1 MKTSCLSGTAL
12 MVLSAGLTYSN
23 SYAINTKEQ
32 KKPNVLFVI
41 SDDQSYPHASAYGEK
56 WIKTP
61 GFDRIANGG
70 ILFTNAF
77 VTSPGCAPSR
87 ASLLTGKFPWEIEHA
102 GNHHSLFPN
111 KYKSF
116 PLILEEN
123 GYHVGYTGKGASPT
137 WWVMSGWQDNPA
149 GPEYNEFLGNNF
161 RNFKSFISEKSS
173 DQPFFFWFGTR
184 QPHRGW
190 KLGSGLEK
198 GKKLDDAV
206 VPGFL
211 PDKEPV
217 RSDLLDYAAEIEQY
231 DRQLELTINY
241 LDSLGMLDNTLI
253 IVTSDNGIAMP
264 HAKATCFEYGIH
276 VPLAIQWKGK
286 IKERQKADQLISL
299 VDLMPTILD
308 AANISYNKNELS
320 GKSLLK
326 TLNNGQLKSPF
337 NKYVFS
343 GRERH
348 SSSRWLNLGYP
359 QRAVRSE
366 QYLYIRNFHPE
377 RWPAGAPQVM
387 LEDGTVGPMHG
398 DGPQTR
404 FRRDLYGAYMD
415 IDPGPTMTY
424 LIKHREDPSVK
435 PYFELA
441 VGKYPAEQLFDI
453 KKDPA
458 CLVNLADSLPFA
470 SVKKQLSEV
479 LVSKLKETKD
489 ARIVGPNPE
498 VFEGY
503 KRYTDVREFP
513 KPDWA
518 EKMTD
523 EEIAKLKKSIE
534 VDESPLIWKG
544 TLIDNGMIVGKW
556 KLIQKT
562 DRNYELYDL
571 EKDPTQLKNLAETHS
586 EVRKN
591 LVGFYQYWKEKNPK
605 R

>member
-1 MKTSCLSGTAL
+1 MKKSFLSGAVLLFLSSGFVQCQTKQNTAEII
-12 MVLSAGLTYSN
+12 TY
-23 SYAINTKEQ
+23 
-32 KKPNVLFVI
+32 PNILFVI

-61 GFDRIANGG
+61 GFDRIANEGV
-70 ILFTNAF
+70 LFTNAF

-111 KYKSF
+111 KYRSF
-116 PLILEEN
+116 PFMLQEN

-137 WWVMSGWQDNPA
+137 WWIMSGWQDNPA
-149 GPEYNEFLGNNF
+149 GPEYNASSGENF
-161 RNFKSFISEKSS
+161 RNFKDFMGEKPTNK
-173 DQPFFFWFGTR
+173 PFFFWFGTR
-184 QPHRGW
+184 KPHRAYKYGA
-190 KLGSGLEK
+190 GLEK
-198 GKKLDDAV
+198 GKKLEDAV

-286 IKERQKADQLISL
+286 IKEHQKADQLVSL

-308 AANISYNKNELS
+308 AANIAYNKNELS

-404 FRRDLYGAYMD
+404 FRRDLYGAYTD

-470 SVKKQLSEV
+470 SVKIKLSEV

-489 ARIVGPNPE
+489 ARIVGPNPDI
-498 VFEGY
+498 FEGY
-503 KRYTDVREFP
+503 KRYWGVREFP
-513 KPDWA
+513 IPDWA
-518 EKMTD
+518 EKMSD
-523 EEIAKLKKSIE
+523 EEISQLKKSIE
-534 VDESPLIWKG
+534 VDESPLIWNGK
-544 TLIDNGMIVGKW
+544 LIENGLIVGKW
-556 KLIQKT
+556 KLIQKS
-562 DRNYELYDL
+562 DKVYELYNL
-571 EKDPTQLKNLAETHS
+571 EKDPQQFKNLAGTHR
-586 EVRKN
+586 EVLEN
-591 LVGFYQYWKEKNPK
+591 IVGFYNYLKSK
-605 R
+605 